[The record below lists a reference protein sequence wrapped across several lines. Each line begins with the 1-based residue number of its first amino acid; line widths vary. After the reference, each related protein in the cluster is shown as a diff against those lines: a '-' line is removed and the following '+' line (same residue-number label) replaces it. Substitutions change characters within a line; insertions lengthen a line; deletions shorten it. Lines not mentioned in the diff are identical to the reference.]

1 MSVVLI
7 TGATATCLFVEPFL
21 RVMTTK
27 SFFGAATLVPLIAL
41 AYVVETWA
49 NAVSFGI
56 EVSEQTRYNAYGT
69 WISAAVALVLYA
81 LLIPPLGGY
90 GAALATV
97 GGFSVRLLLVLHW
110 SQRLWPVE
118 YGWGRPLLTAA
129 LGAIATLAYIWLA
142 PTELRLQIGASV
154 GLFIAYLAAVW
165 AICLTSEERVLLNR
179 AIHDGRHALQILARG
194 N

>member
-1 MSVVLI
+1 
-7 TGATATCLFVEPFL
+7 
-21 RVMTTK
+21 MTTK

-56 EVSEQTRYNAYGT
+56 EVSEQTRYNAYST
-69 WISAAVALVLYA
+69 WTSAAVALALYA
-81 LLIPPLGGY
+81 LLIPRYGGY

-97 GGFSVRLLLVLHW
+97 GGFSVRLLLVQHW

-129 LGAIATLAYIWLA
+129 LGAAATVTYIWLA
-142 PTELRLQIGASV
+142 PDTLPRQIGISIS
-154 GLFIAYLAAVW
+154 LFLGYLAAVW
-165 AICLTSEERVLLNR
+165 AVCLNNEERALLDK
-179 AIHDGRHALQILARG
+179 AFHDGRHALQILARG
-194 N
+194 H